1 MATYGDLSDFTC
13 GHPAY
18 RMGKTHEEIDGGRTM
33 TSLVLLLI
41 PVIILELAL
50 MVIALVD
57 VVRRERVRGGN
68 KVIWIVVI
76 LIGPIAYLLFGREE
90 GAIDRDQD

>member
-1 MATYGDLSDFTC
+1 
-13 GHPAY
+13 
-18 RMGKTHEEIDGGRTM
+18 M

-41 PVIILELAL
+41 PVIVLELAL

-76 LIGPIAYLLFGREE
+76 VVVNLIGPIAYLLFGREE